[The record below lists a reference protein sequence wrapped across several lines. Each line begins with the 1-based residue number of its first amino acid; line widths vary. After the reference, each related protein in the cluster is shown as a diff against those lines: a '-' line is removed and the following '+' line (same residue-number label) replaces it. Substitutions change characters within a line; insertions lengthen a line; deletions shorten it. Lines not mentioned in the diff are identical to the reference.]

1 MIRRSAR
8 ISHYVRARLRPRPDW
23 QRWLLPVMARAA
35 APCGYARPVYPK
47 AMLARLAA
55 GRGIDLHTDD
65 GGMNLLTHKIH
76 VPLQTSPRAT
86 LTVAGGAG
94 TAAPIGSR
102 DAE

>member
-1 MIRRSAR
+1 
-8 ISHYVRARLRPRPDW
+8 
-23 QRWLLPVMARAA
+23 
-35 APCGYARPVYPK
+35 
-47 AMLARLAA
+47 MLARFAA